1 MILAVLQV
9 FFIVNADIFYNLT
22 LWKFYIYDHIIHVI
36 KKLLFCILSLLK
48 ENANSVNQ
56 AKDHLHHQNPC
67 TMLYFYK
74 NNLVLTVTEYT
85 CTWVFFK
92 TMGPPEGSSKPREHP
107 RVLFN
112 DVRRNRVS
120 TNKLILHS
128 FFHLYIIFF
137 VEFHVKFLFHLLLNI
152 L

>member
-1 MILAVLQV
+1 MSFKNFYSAYWV
-9 FFIVNADIFYNLT
+9 FWKKMPTALT
-22 LWKFYIYDHIIHVI
+22 RPKIIYITKNPSFD
-36 KKLLFCILSLLK
+36 
-48 ENANSVNQ
+48 AASV
-56 AKDHLHHQNPC
+56 DPC

-137 VEFHVKFLFHLLLNI
+137 VEFHVKFLFHLLLKI